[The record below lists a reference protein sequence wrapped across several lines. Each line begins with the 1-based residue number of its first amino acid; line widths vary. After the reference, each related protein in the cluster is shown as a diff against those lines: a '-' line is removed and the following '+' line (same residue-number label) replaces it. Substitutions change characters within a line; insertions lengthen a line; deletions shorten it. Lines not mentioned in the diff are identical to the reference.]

1 MTRARPP
8 GTGRPGQS
16 RSATAGRILA
26 SRSLGRGPAV
36 VCLHG
41 QPGSGA
47 DWAAVTERL
56 SGEFTVVA
64 LDRLGYGD
72 TGGTAGG
79 FAANAASVLATMDHL
94 GIDEA
99 IVVGHSWGGA
109 VALAVAGAH
118 PHRVAGLVLVGSTGP
133 GDEPGWTDRL
143 LAQPIAAKVLVASTF
158 AGARALL
165 TIPAPRALLEKF
177 RPGIGPALSTIG
189 PSRRSRRTTPWRA
202 FVIEQRAYLHE
213 SADLVP
219 TLDRVTAPCVVVV
232 GAADPVVSP
241 AVGAHLAATL
251 ATATLRTIPGGGHL
265 LALDHP
271 DVVAEAVR
279 LVACGHRD

>member
-1 MTRARPP
+1 MTQARFP
-8 GTGRPGQS
+8 GTGLPGQRQS
-16 RSATAGRILA
+16 SPAGRMLA
-26 SRSLGRGPAV
+26 SSCLGQGPAV

-41 QPGSGA
+41 QPGSRA
-47 DWAAVTERL
+47 DWAAVTELL
-56 SGEFTVVA
+56 SGEFTVVT

-79 FAANAASVLATMDHL
+79 FAANAAAVIVTMDHL

-109 VALAVAGAH
+109 VALALAGAH

-133 GDEPGWTDRL
+133 GDEPAWTDRL
-143 LAQPIAAKVLVASTF
+143 VALPVVGEVLVASTF

-165 TIPAPRALLEKF
+165 TDPALRALLEKF

-189 PSRRSRRTTPWRA
+189 PSRWGGRTAPWRA
-202 FVIEQRAYLHE
+202 FVIDQRAYLDE
-213 SADLVP
+213 LADLVP

-232 GAADPVVSP
+232 GSADRVVSP

-251 ATATLRTIPGGGHL
+251 ATATLRTVLGGGHL

-271 DVVAEAVR
+271 DVVADAVR
-279 LVACGHRD
+279 QVGFRSP